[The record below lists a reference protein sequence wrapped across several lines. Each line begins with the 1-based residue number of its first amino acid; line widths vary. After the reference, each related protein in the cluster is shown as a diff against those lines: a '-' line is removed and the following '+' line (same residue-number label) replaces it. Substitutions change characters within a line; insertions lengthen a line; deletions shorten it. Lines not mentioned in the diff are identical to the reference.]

1 MSQLFSPV
9 RAQHQFLQ
17 NYLKFQIALFQLK
30 GHGNFFKE
38 HQRSECLS
46 SFFGAP
52 GAYTFCTHN
61 IQTVAHQLST
71 IIPPL
76 VARTAP
82 KELANV
88 AAGSKI
94 GKVYHPTE
102 S

>member
-1 MSQLFSPV
+1 MSRLFSPV

-52 GAYTFCTHN
+52 GAYRKLPFIMENRTCATCKRVFSRKSDLTY
-61 IQTVAHQLST
+61 LS
-71 IIPPL
+71 PE
-76 VARTAP
+76 VCR
-82 KELANV
+82 
-88 AAGSKI
+88 G
-94 GKVYHPTE
+94 
-102 S
+102 